1 MNWIKRISITI
12 TVFILGIVMTVFPL
26 MNVGAVYYFNGE
38 KMISDSGY
46 KYYRAWSQDQFP
58 WHNTKPSDA
67 WESDWMNR
75 YGCSTVAMAKMFV
88 EAGVANPSTVNPG
101 TLMSKYGSPSKGIGD
116 VGIYWSTLAGQ
127 FGMTCESFQYYP
139 TGSFYNTAMSFF
151 NRKDHQYHL
160 LLKVTLSH
168 GGSHYVQVDRQAT
181 IDWGEIVYNDSTN
194 TSDGGTRYN
203 SASAYYD
210 AVSLKRLSNSN
221 YTANYFVVFYT
232 NANLKMKNI
241 VERSSTSAQ
250 IYWYPNGSCQ
260 NYMVFRR
267 KKGETTWTGKKIA
280 NVRHIT
286 GEGIRSYTDKN
297 LVTGT
302 TYQYTVRG
310 YYTVGGKNAYTGY
323 NKNGLS
329 ITTHADAPKLK
340 SAESID
346 HKTIKISW
354 SAVKNAD
361 GYKVYRRNSSTDKWT
376 ALDDDVKKTEFTD
389 NTAVCGEKYYY
400 TVRAF
405 IGKKNFLGAFD
416 QKGISGVAVPKEV
429 VLDKTESLDFN
440 SIKLTWNKI
449 SGVNGYCI
457 YRKGGTDKT
466 YKKIGT
472 EIGAKITSF
481 TDLSPI
487 CGQKY
492 TYTVRAYKTVNSVDY
507 LGKYNATG
515 IVGKAN
521 TKATASTKYTSST
534 YDKIKLEWQAVNG
547 ATGYTIYRKAEGK
560 KSYQKVATINGNGNV
575 SYTDKDLKCCVKYL
589 YRVRGYRTVN
599 GKNYE
604 GEYGVAVEAYT
615 KPAKP
620 KLTNTQSIGYN
631 TIQVNWNQV
640 DGATGY
646 TLYRKTTGKYKKLLD
661 ITGKTR
667 TACQDQTAVT
677 GVKYTYTVRAFC
689 KKGDV
694 IKYSNCGDAIT
705 GTAYPAQVVP
715 VAVKSLN
722 YNSTEVMW
730 KTVEGASGYK
740 IYHKKATD
748 KSYKLLGTALG
759 KNNVRCID
767 SNTECGVDYC
777 YTIKAFRTQGE
788 SDYYGPNSRV
798 IKGKSIPSA
807 PVVKVS
813 NLSYDSLN
821 ISWNKV
827 NGADGYRI
835 YYKNSN
841 DTKWSRLTTF
851 DNGDLTS
858 FFQSSLT
865 TGKKYTYTV
874 RAYHKVDNSKCWGAY
889 DNTGASGTPVTTA
902 PKLTSLK
909 SINYKTN
916 RINWNSVAGASGYK
930 IYRKTQNTS
939 WAGIATIH
947 DKSVLSYDDE
957 TASCGVKY
965 TYTVRAYRKVN
976 SKNIYGKYSETGLSI
991 TSVPE
996 TPIISLSS
1004 ISYNK
1009 ISVTWSKCLGADGY
1023 KIYRKPSGGSY
1034 SHIKT
1039 VTAKGNY
1046 SFYDTVSCGVEY
1058 TYYVTAYVTVDKIE
1072 YGSYGSK
1079 ERSCK
1084 AVPATP
1090 TITSVTAGAKK
1101 ATVNWENVAGASG
1114 YYVYRKEG
1122 NETYKLVYDAEGN
1135 STKKFTDTGLETGKK
1150 YTYTVKAYT
1159 ICPAGYITG
1168 GYNKTGVSVTVK

>member
-1 MNWIKRISITI
+1 MYWVKRTSITI

-38 KMISDSGY
+38 KMIADSGY

-181 IDWGEIVYNDSTN
+181 IDSGEIVYNDSTN

-203 SASAYYD
+203 SASAYYN
-210 AVSLKRLSNSN
+210 AISLQKLSKSN

-232 NANLKMKNI
+232 NATLKMKNI

-260 NYMVFRR
+260 NYLVFRR
-267 KKGETTWTGKKIA
+267 KKGETSWSGKRLA
-280 NVRHIT
+280 NVKHVA
-286 GEGIRSYTDKN
+286 GEGIRSYTDNN

-302 TYQYTVRG
+302 TYEYTVRG
-310 YYTVGGKNAYTGY
+310 YYTVGGTKVYTGY
-323 NKNGLS
+323 NKTGLS
-329 ITTHADAPKLK
+329 VTTHADAPKLK
-340 SAESID
+340 SAVSVD
-346 HKTIKISW
+346 HKTIKVTW

-361 GYKVYRRNSSTDKWT
+361 GYKIYRRKSTSDKWT
-376 ALDDDVKKTEFTD
+376 ALDDDVKQTSFTD
-389 NTAVCGEKYYY
+389 TTAVCGEKYYY
-400 TVRAF
+400 TVRAY
-405 IGKKNFLGAFD
+405 IGQKNFLGAYD

-440 SIKLTWNKI
+440 SIKITWNKV
-449 SGVNGYCI
+449 SGVSGYCI

-472 EIGAKITSF
+472 ESGANTTTF
-481 TDLSPI
+481 TDMSAI
-487 CGQKY
+487 CGQTY

-507 LGKYNATG
+507 LGKYNSAG
-515 IVGKAN
+515 ITGKAI
-521 TKATASTKYTSST
+521 TKATASTKYTSSA
-534 YDKIKLEWQAVNG
+534 YDKIKLEWEAVNG
-547 ATGYTIYRKAEGK
+547 ATGYAIYRKAEGES
-560 KSYQKVATINGNGNV
+560 SYKKVATINGNGNV
-575 SYTDKDLKCCVKYL
+575 TYTDKNLKCCVKYL

-604 GEYGVAVEAYT
+604 GAYGTAIQAYT

-620 KLTNTQSIGYN
+620 KLTSTQSIGYN

-640 DGATGY
+640 EGATGY
-646 TLYRKTTGKYKKLLD
+646 TLYRKTTGKYTKLLD
-661 ITGKTR
+661 ITGKTK

-677 GVKYTYTVRAFC
+677 GEKYTYTVRAFC
-689 KKGDV
+689 KKGDI
-694 IKYSNCGDAIT
+694 IKYSSCGDAIT
-705 GTAYPAQVVP
+705 GTAYPAQAQT
-715 VAVKSLN
+715 VAVKSLS

-730 KTVEGASGYK
+730 KAVDGASGYN
-740 IYHKKATD
+740 IYRKKATD
-748 KSYKLLGTALG
+748 KSYKLLGTTLG
-759 KNNVRCID
+759 RTNVRYVD
-767 SNTECGVDYC
+767 SDTECGIEYY
-777 YTIKAFRTQGE
+777 YTIKAFRTE
-788 SDYYGPNSRV
+788 SNKNYYGPVSAV
-798 IKGKSIPSA
+798 MKGKSIPSA
-807 PVVKVS
+807 PAVKVS
-813 NLSYDSLN
+813 NRSYNSLN

-827 NGADGYRI
+827 SGADGYRI
-835 YYKNSN
+835 YYKKGTATNW
-841 DTKWSRLTTF
+841 TRLTTF
-851 DNGDLTS
+851 DNADLTS
-858 FFQSSLT
+858 FYQTSLT
-865 TGKKYTYTV
+865 TGTKYTYTV
-874 RAYHKVDNSKCWGAY
+874 RAYHKVGNTKCWGAY
-889 DNTGASGTPVTTA
+889 NNTGVSDTPVTTA
-902 PKLTSLK
+902 PKLTSAK
-909 SINYKTN
+909 SINYRTI
-916 RINWNSVAGASGYK
+916 RVNWNTVAGANGYRV
-930 IYRKTQNTS
+930 YRKTPNSS
-939 WAGIATIH
+939 WVAIATIK

-957 TASCGVKY
+957 TVSCGIKY
-965 TYTVRAYRKVN
+965 TYTVRAYRTVGK
-976 SKNIYGKYSETGLSI
+976 SNIYGKYNGTGVSA
-991 TSVPE
+991 TAVPE
-996 TPIISLSS
+996 TPILSLSS
-1004 ISYNK
+1004 ISYNR
-1009 ISVTWSKCLGADGY
+1009 INVTWSKCLGADGY
-1023 KIYRKPSGGSY
+1023 KVYRKPAGGTY

-1039 VTAKGNY
+1039 VTTKGTY

-1058 TYYVTAYVTVDKIE
+1058 TYYVTAYATVDKVE
-1072 YGSYGSK
+1072 YGSYSSNEK
-1079 ERSCK
+1079 SCK

-1090 TITSVTAGAKK
+1090 TITSVTAGTKK
-1101 ATVNWENVAGASG
+1101 ATVSWESVAGASG

-1122 NETYKLVYDAEGN
+1122 NETFKLIYDAEGN

-1150 YTYTVKAYT
+1150 YIYTVKAYT